1 MKFRM
6 QIDHKHTSKFHLKH
20 PLMLSVT
27 NMVTLQTFDI
37 MADKFNVVFA
47 SLTILTEA
55 WGGT

>member
-1 MKFRM
+1 M